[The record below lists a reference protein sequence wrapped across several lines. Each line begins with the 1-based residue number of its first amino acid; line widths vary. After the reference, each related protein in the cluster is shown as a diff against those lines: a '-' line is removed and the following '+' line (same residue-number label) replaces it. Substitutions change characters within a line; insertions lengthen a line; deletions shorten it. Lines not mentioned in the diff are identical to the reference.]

1 MSKKERKEKGKKEKS
16 MLSPICKSV
25 QLSSRPLL
33 RCANQQY
40 TRSIRTRSLEH
51 LQRDAPLDGLLS
63 TRGLK
68 TAWFDRMEMYTRR
81 LNECTG
87 MNEELQQMSLESLI
101 LQNGRSASRRD
112 ILTYASLLYN
122 LEFAMS
128 CLRKPTLSSSISASA
143 SPGLPVEGKP
153 GREALLQTPDLS
165 ITFTNEPISSGCK
178 NLQQELQN
186 SFGSIVEFRTLL
198 LNSNMAISGDGFTWL
213 LARKF
218 KNSFNTDNVTT
229 GDEVLFDKLF
239 VLNTYNAGSPFN
251 SDRVGVMTNLR
262 KQYLARRDQAQA
274 QDQGNSTGVDST
286 GRVPLQQDGVPTME
300 AAKLTAYDQDTTYI
314 PLLAIDASPKVWLH
328 DYGVFGKQMYLDRV
342 WESINWPLVESRLPK
357 KSSVIYN

>member
-1 MSKKERKEKGKKEKS
+1 
-16 MLSPICKSV
+16 MLSPIYKSV
-25 QLSSRPLL
+25 ELSRPLL
-33 RCANQQY
+33 RCTNQQF
-40 TRSIRTRSLEH
+40 TRSIRTRSLDH

-63 TRGLK
+63 TQGLK
-68 TAWFDRMEMYTRR
+68 TAWFDRMELYTKR
-81 LNECTG
+81 LNQCTG
-87 MNEELQQMSLESLI
+87 MNEELQEMSLESLI

-128 CLRKPTLSSSISASA
+128 CLRKPASVSS
-143 SPGLPVEGKP
+143 GFTGEKP

-178 NLQQELQN
+178 DLQTELQN
-186 SFGSIVEFRTLL
+186 SFGSLVEFRTLL

-218 KNSFNTDNVTT
+218 KNSFNTDNITA
-229 GDEVLFDKLF
+229 GDEILFDKLF

-251 SDRVGVMTNLR
+251 SDRVGIMTNLK
-262 KQYLARRDQAQA
+262 KQYLARLSSTQAEAEAEDQI
-274 QDQGNSTGVDST
+274 QGNSIGVDNT
-286 GRVPLQQDGVPTME
+286 GRMSLQQDGVPTME

-328 DYGVFGKQMYLDRV
+328 DYGVFGKQVYLDRV